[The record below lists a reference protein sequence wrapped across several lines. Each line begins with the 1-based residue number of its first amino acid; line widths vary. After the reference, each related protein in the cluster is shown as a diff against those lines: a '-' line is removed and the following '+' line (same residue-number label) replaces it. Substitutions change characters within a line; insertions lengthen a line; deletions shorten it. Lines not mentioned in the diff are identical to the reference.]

1 MASSRSAARADPSPS
16 SSPQLRL
23 TPHGRL
29 VVERA
34 APADEGSAAS
44 LPGDV
49 AAGITA
55 AFADG
60 QAAGLLHLAG
70 LADAVP
76 LPPAFAFFR
85 GHARGLVT
93 ALGHFAEEGR
103 AAFMKAGSQAAIAK
117 LLPAVDDESL
127 ATAVAAAPPMPGL
140 EYLSAA
146 TLRDAWFELAT
157 AIRDRAAAAKGGLP
171 AVLAAIDP
179 RLHLLGRVTF
189 HLAENRRDEARPF
202 AFLATYAHRL
212 SASATVQHL
221 PLAQA
226 IEESADRRDQ
236 AKLVELLAPV
246 RAAAERSVLVREWF
260 DSRAIFTPRAI
271 TIAEA
276 HRFLRDVPAMEE
288 CGLAVRVPDWW
299 RARKPPRPT
308 VQVRIGDGKPPD
320 VGVEALLDFSVDLV
334 LDGEPLSAAEARD
347 LLAGTESLTLL
358 RGRWVEV
365 DRDRLRQAL
374 DQWKRLKREHADG
387 LDFVKG
393 LRLLA
398 GANFSGGTPEADA
411 DPVAEWS
418 SVAAGDWL
426 RESLAAI
433 RDPAGRPGCNPGVE
447 LAATLRPYQEDGV
460 RWLWLLTRLRLG
472 GCLAD
477 DMGLGKTVQVIDLL
491 LRLRADDAAGEK
503 PGRSRAS
510 KPGPRGTT
518 KKPPSLLVVPAS
530 LVGNWKQ
537 ELARFAPQLKS
548 LLVHRS
554 ECAAAVLERL
564 AATPE
569 RELAGLDVVV
579 TTYALVKKLDWIT
592 AVPWRLAVLDEAQAI
607 KNASSAQTKAV
618 KKLRAEARIALTGT
632 PVENHL
638 GDLWS
643 LFDFCCPGL
652 LGSAGQFKEF
662 VRGLGK
668 RSDAGGFAPLRRL
681 VQPYILRRLK
691 TDPRIA
697 PDLPA
702 KTVMRTECGLS
713 RKQAALYQRAVED
726 LRTQLESLRDGGRD
740 SDIRRRGIVLATT
753 MRLKQICNHPDQGL
767 PRAGYAP
774 DESGKFLRLA
784 EICEPIAARQEKV
797 LVFTQFQTL
806 CEPLAAWLAEVFGRP
821 GVVLHGQVPV
831 GRRNDL
837 VRRFQED
844 DDVPFFVISVKAGG
858 TGLNLTAASH
868 VVHFDRW
875 WNPAVE
881 NQATDRA
888 FRIGQKR
895 NVLVHAFVCR
905 GTVEERIDDMLR
917 QKQGLADRILG
928 PTAAGETLLTEMT
941 DAQILDVVSLDV
953 SRAAEE

>member
-1 MASSRSAARADPSPS
+1 MTSSRSATPSGPS
-16 SSPQLRL
+16 SASSLSLRL

-29 VVERA
+29 VVEA
-34 APADEGSAAS
+34 AATTDDAPAAA
-44 LPGDV
+44 LPGDL
-49 AAGITA
+49 AAGLVTA
-55 AFADG
+55 FSES
-60 QAAGLLHLAG
+60 QAAGLLHLASV
-70 LADAVP
+70 ADAVP

-85 GHARGLVT
+85 GFARGLVT
-93 ALGHFAEEGR
+93 ALGHLAEDGR
-103 AAFMKAGSQAAIAK
+103 TAFMKAASPTTLAK
-117 LLPAVDDESL
+117 ILPAPEDDSL
-127 ATAVAAAPPMPGL
+127 AATVAAAPPMPGL

-146 TLRDAWFELAT
+146 MLRNAWFESAA
-157 AIRDRAAAAKGGLP
+157 AIRERAAAAKGGL
-171 AVLAAIDP
+171 ASVLAAIDP

-212 SASATVQHL
+212 SASASVQHL

-246 RAAAERSVLVREWF
+246 RAAAERSTLVKEWL

-276 HRFLRDVPAMEE
+276 HRFLRDVPALEE
-288 CGLAVRVPDWW
+288 SGLAVRVPDWW
-299 RARKPPRPT
+299 RARRPPRPT
-308 VQVRIGDGKPPD
+308 VQVRIGDGKPAD

-334 LDGEPLSAAEARD
+334 LDGEPLSTAEARD
-347 LLAGTESLTLL
+347 LLAGTETLTLL

-374 DQWKRLKREHADG
+374 EQWKQLKREHADG
-387 LDFVKG
+387 IDFVKG

-398 GANFSGGTPEADA
+398 GADFVGGTSAADA
-411 DPVAEWS
+411 DPAAEWS

-426 RESLAAI
+426 RDSLAAI
-433 RDPAGRPGCNPGVE
+433 RDPAGRPGCTPGAD

-460 RWLWLLTRLRLG
+460 RWLWLLSQLRLG

-491 LRLRADDAAGEK
+491 LRLQADDATGEK
-503 PGRSRAS
+503 PGRSR
-510 KPGPRGTT
+510 TT
-518 KKPPSLLVVPAS
+518 KPTDRGSARKPPTLLVVPAS

-548 LLVHRS
+548 LFVHRS
-554 ECAAAVLERL
+554 ECAADVLDRL
-564 AATPE
+564 AAAPE
-569 RELAGLDVVV
+569 RELAGYDVVV
-579 TTYALVKKLDWIT
+579 TTYTLVKKLDWLT
-592 AVPWRLAVLDEAQAI
+592 RVSWRLAVLDEAQAI

-618 KKLRAEARIALTGT
+618 KKLHAEARIALTGT

-652 LGSAGQFKEF
+652 LGSAGEFKQF

-668 RSDAGGFAPLRRL
+668 QADAGGFAPLRRL

-726 LRTQLESLRDGGRD
+726 LRRQLESLRDGGRD

-767 PRAGYAP
+767 SAAGYAP

-784 EICEPIAARQEKV
+784 EICGPIAARQEKV

-806 CEPLAAWLAEVFGRP
+806 CEPLAGWLAEVFGRP

-831 GRRNDL
+831 AKRKEL

-917 QKQGLADRILG
+917 QKQDLADRILG

-941 DAQILDVVSLDV
+941 DAQILDLVALDIR
-953 SRAAEE
+953 RAADE